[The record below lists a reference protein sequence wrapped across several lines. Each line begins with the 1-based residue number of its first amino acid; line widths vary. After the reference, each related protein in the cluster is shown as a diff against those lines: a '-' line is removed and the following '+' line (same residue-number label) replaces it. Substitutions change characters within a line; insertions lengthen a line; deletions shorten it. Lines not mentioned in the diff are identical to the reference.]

1 MRRIWMLM
9 SVLAAVACSTSPP
22 AEFYLLSAE
31 AQRAASAA
39 ELSVGIARVKVADY
53 LQRSEMVSVTDRNQL
68 IVDEYHRW
76 AEPLDSAIMR
86 VLTLNLAA
94 LVGSDAVIHMP
105 WTRASAPRWVIDMDI
120 QELKVTPSQVE
131 LIAGW
136 RIEDSVSSRMQAS
149 RFSVLRRSRTDDSI
163 STVAADISQLLLE
176 LSEEIAGSLTV
187 LQADDEAR

>member
-1 MRRIWMLM
+1 
-9 SVLAAVACSTSPP
+9 
-22 AEFYLLSAE
+22 
-31 AQRAASAA
+31 
-39 ELSVGIARVKVADY
+39 
-53 LQRSEMVSVTDRNQL
+53 
-68 IVDEYHRW
+68 
-76 AEPLDSAIMR
+76 
-86 VLTLNLAA
+86 
-94 LVGSDAVIHMP
+94 MP

-163 STVAADISQLLLE
+163 STVAADTSQLLLE